1 MGRRASRA
9 IAESDGIQ
17 SAALSI
23 LRMSP
28 VCAETPL
35 DRLSGLLTPN
45 DLFYL
50 RNNFPY
56 PTALP
61 GLRVDGGADGPQKF
75 DLKDLSRLSK
85 KRLVV
90 TLECAGNGRSWLD
103 PKVGGEQWDL
113 GAVSTAEW
121 SGTPLRDVLGRT
133 GVAAGAVEVA
143 FIGADGFARSL
154 PIETAVRP
162 DTLLVTAMNGG
173 PLPSEHGGPLRLL
186 VPGWYGMASVKWLT
200 RIEVRTQPFRGH
212 FQTERYVIDGGPVR
226 EMEVRAVITKPSEG
240 GEVAGSS
247 VQVAGYAWTGRGRVV
262 SVELS
267 DDAGANWVNAQ
278 LVDGAPPYG
287 WSRWQ
292 TTWHPHGTGP

>member
-1 MGRRASRA
+1 MERRAPLA
-9 IAESDGIQ
+9 IAERGGIQ
-17 SAALSI
+17 SAALRI
-23 LRMSP
+23 VGMSP

-35 DRLSGLLTPN
+35 ERHCGLLTPN
-45 DLFYL
+45 HLFYL

-56 PTALP
+56 PTTWP
-61 GLRVDGGADGPQKF
+61 GLRVEGAVDGPKTF
-75 DLKDLSRLSK
+75 ELKDFSRLSR

-90 TLECAGNGRSWLD
+90 TLECAGNGRSRLD

-133 GVAAGAVEVA
+133 RVAAGAVEVA
-143 FIGADGFARSL
+143 FKGADGFARSL
-154 PIETAVRP
+154 PIETALHP

-212 FQTERYVIDGGPVR
+212 FQ
-226 EMEVRAVITKPSEG
+226 
-240 GEVAGSS
+240 
-247 VQVAGYAWTGRGRVV
+247 
-262 SVELS
+262 
-267 DDAGANWVNAQ
+267 
-278 LVDGAPPYG
+278 
-287 WSRWQ
+287 
-292 TTWHPHGTGP
+292 